1 MFDNLI
7 AAMAARDL
15 TDRDVAEMLRLDVS
29 TLRKKLAGTVSF
41 TLGEIE
47 ILLRT
52 FSSSFDELF
61 AEGGTRH

>member
-15 TDRDVAEMLRLDVS
+15 DDRDVAEMLRLDVP
-29 TLRKKLAGTVSF
+29 TFRKKLAGTVSF
-41 TLGEIE
+41 TLGEIG

-52 FSSSFDELF
+52 FSASFDELF
-61 AEGGTRH
+61 AEGGSR